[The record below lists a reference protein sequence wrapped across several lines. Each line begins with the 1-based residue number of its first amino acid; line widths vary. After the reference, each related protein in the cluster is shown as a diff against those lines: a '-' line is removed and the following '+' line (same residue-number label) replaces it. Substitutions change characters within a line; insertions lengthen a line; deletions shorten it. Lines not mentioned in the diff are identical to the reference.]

1 MISRRITA
9 QGAAALALGSILG
22 ATTKTRA
29 TEHSKKTF
37 VLVHGAWHG
46 GWCWKMVREH
56 LQAQGHRVFTPSLTG
71 LGDRQHLRSPEIN
84 LDTHIADIANLMIW
98 EDLENIILVG
108 HSYGGVIISG
118 VCDAHKDRVAH
129 AIFLDAIVPNDGDTV
144 LRGGTKEIAEKNFGP
159 LEDGYLAHARE
170 PISFGVPDHMIE
182 ELAWLRQN
190 VTPQPLGT
198 WLQPISLPN
207 GGSDG
212 VARTFIYC
220 SEKPPLTQAQEARL
234 QAFRDDPTWGYE
246 DLPCGHDSMIILPTE
261 TTQMFDRISDEG

>member
-1 MISRRITA
+1 MISRRIAA
-9 QGAAALALGSILG
+9 QGAAALVLSSVLGTPSES
-22 ATTKTRA
+22 RA

-46 GWCWKMVREH
+46 GWCWKMVREQ
-56 LQAQGHRVFTPSLTG
+56 LEEQGHRVFSPSLTG

-84 LDTHIADIANLMIW
+84 LDTHISDVANLMIW
-98 EDLENIILVG
+98 EDLDNIVLVG

-118 VCDAHKDRVAH
+118 VCDTHKDRVAH
-129 AIFLDAIVPNDGDTV
+129 AIFLDAIVPDDGDTV

-170 PISFGVPDHMIE
+170 PISFGVPDHMTE
-182 ELAWLRQN
+182 ELAWLRRN

-220 SEKPPLTQAQEARL
+220 SDKPALSPAQEARL
-234 QAFRDDPTWGYE
+234 QAFRNEPTWEYKE
-246 DLPCGHDSMIILPTE
+246 LPCGHDSMIILPAE
-261 TTQMFDRISDEG
+261 TAQMFARIADGS